1 MATPSSRRPTAYSM
15 TPTNLDPTQA
25 RANQPKD
32 EIDFP
37 CSRYERVDRLKPIPR
52 TDLNK
57 LDSGRSRSG
66 HADLNRALW
75 KNRWLEIGCA
85 HSTVDN

>member
-1 MATPSSRRPTAYSM
+1 MVCSVPWFAMWRLNAHAATTETTLAGIPHMNRRTS
-15 TPTNLDPTQA
+15 
-25 RANQPKD
+25 ANFCAFLAVWQGDSP
-32 EIDFP
+32 
-37 CSRYERVDRLKPIPR
+37 
-52 TDLNK
+52 NK
-57 LDSGRSRSG
+57 LNSGRSRSG